1 MVFNNI
7 NNQFFF
13 VFLAA
18 RLRSNQK
25 SEFLATEMRI
35 LQNETGDDGR
45 TNKTG
50 MDLEHQKTW
59 RYNDITLT
67 ITTVTYKFYITT
79 V

>member
-13 VFLAA
+13 VSLAA

-25 SEFLATEMRI
+25 SEFLAMRI
-35 LQNETGDDGR
+35 LQNKTGDDGR

-59 RYNDITLT
+59 RCNDV
-67 ITTVTYKFYITT
+67 TVA
-79 V
+79 